1 MSGAPVS
8 GAQVSG
14 ARGERTEPA
23 RPPLGARLALALAV
37 GGTSGWISHAALLR
51 RHVLAGDFTWPWRAA
66 RILLQGHDP
75 YVVIQATGRY
85 PFDDAFLYPLPAAL
99 VALPLAP
106 LRAELAGALFVAL
119 TTALLAFVITRDG
132 WHRVPMLV
140 SAPFLKL
147 LLAPQWSAL
156 MVVAALVPGLQW
168 LAVAKPNVGLA
179 AFAYRPTRA
188 GVLGGAAV
196 LAVSLAVLP
205 AWPIEWLRIAAHV
218 RNHPAP
224 VALLFGPLLLLA
236 ALRWRTPEGRLLLA
250 MAVLPQELLVYDQL
264 LLWLI
269 PRRWWSSLLMAV
281 ASWPALVA
289 WVSPGVFGVP
299 RNATWPLTERVVMLC
314 IYLPALAMVLRRPH
328 RPTAGEDAT
337 VDQGQRATRTQ
348 WSISRTVARLPYM
361 RSPTR

>member
-1 MSGAPVS
+1 MTAPA
-8 GAQVSG
+8 GDETR
-14 ARGERTEPA
+14 ARPS
-23 RPPLGARLALALAV
+23 RPPLAARLALALAV
-37 GGTSGWISHAALLR
+37 GGTSGWIAHTALLHR
-51 RHVLAGDFTWPWRAA
+51 GVLAGDFTWPWRAA

-85 PFDDAFLYPLPAAL
+85 PFDNAFLYPLPAAL
-99 VALPLAP
+99 VTLPFAP

-119 TTALLAFVITRDG
+119 GAALLAFVITRDD
-132 WHRVPMLV
+132 WHRVPMLA

-156 MVVAALVPGLQW
+156 MVVAALAPGFQW

-205 AWPIEWLRIAAHV
+205 AWPAEWLRIAAHV

-224 VALLFGPLLLLA
+224 VAMPFGFLLLLA

-289 WVSPGVFGVP
+289 WVSPEAFGLP
-299 RNATWPLTERVVMLC
+299 RAAAWPLTERVVMLC
-314 IYLPALAMVLRRPH
+314 IYLPALAMVLLRRRHPS
-328 RPTAGEDAT
+328 PGAD
-337 VDQGQRATRTQ
+337 VVSGQRATRTQ
-348 WSISRTVARLPYM
+348 WSISRTVTRLPYM